1 MYATLHTGEAPSLVA
16 ETNSSAAPAQAPE
29 PEAGSATSS
38 VVLEASD
45 IHSAYGGVQAVRGV
59 SFEVRKGECVGII
72 GPNGAGKSTLLD
84 NISGLNRDYTGRV
97 RVLGT
102 DVTRW
107 PMHRRS
113 GLSVARSFQSP
124 RMFGRMTVLS
134 NLMVAPQGQQG
145 ERVSRAIFGGWRQ
158 AEQRQLVR
166 ARELLD
172 QFGLAGHHDSYAAEL
187 SGGQERLLELAR
199 AMMTNPK
206 VLLLDEPF
214 AGVSPANRQKLVHH
228 LRALARVSSVSIVM
242 VEHRLQWVE
251 QLCDQVI
258 VMAEGRIIA
267 QGSLADVLRHH
278 KVVDAYLGR
287 RATL

>member
-1 MYATLHTGEAPSLVA
+1 MVEMNP
-16 ETNSSAAPAQAPE
+16 SAAPPRAA
-29 PEAGSATSS
+29 EAGESRSGRL
-38 VVLEASD
+38 VLEVTD
-45 IHSAYGGVQAVRGV
+45 IHSSYGGVQAVRGV
-59 SFEVRKGECVGII
+59 SFEVRQGECVGII

-84 NISGLNRDYTGRV
+84 NISGLKRDYTGTV

-102 DVTRW
+102 DVSKW

-124 RMFGRMTVLS
+124 RMFGRMSVLS
-134 NLMVAPQGQQG
+134 NLMVAPQRQNG
-145 ERVSRAIFGGWRQ
+145 ERVLTALVGSWRKTEHEHLARA
-158 AEQRQLVR
+158 RQL
-166 ARELLD
+166 LD
-172 QFGLAGHHDSYAAEL
+172 RFGLADHHNSYAAEL

-199 AMMTNPK
+199 AMMTSPQ

-214 AGVSPANRQKLVHH
+214 AGVSPANRQKLVFH
-228 LRALARVSSVSIVM
+228 LRDLAAANGVSIVM
-242 VEHRLQWVE
+242 IEHRLQWVE
-251 QLCDQVI
+251 QLCNHVI

-278 KVVDAYLGR
+278 DVVDAYLGR